1 MKTKGLLL
9 LITGS
14 ALLLLAG
21 CGDNSAQLENGT
33 QQESSS
39 QSIAQESQST
49 QTNSSTASSSTK
61 NTDSATKQMSLD
73 EIIALYQKN
82 KPDTDITGIEIESRM
97 NKFVYEVKGM
107 DDSKE
112 YKLFFTETGE
122 LQHQEE
128 EMLDEDERNGNE
140 RNNEKL
146 DLKNLLPLDQINSIA
161 QKEVN
166 GDITEWSLERELSK
180 TYWDVKIVKN
190 GQQSDVSI
198 DAQSGNVLEV
208 EMDD

>member
-33 QQESSS
+33 QQEASS
-39 QSIAQESQST
+39 QSVAQESQST

-82 KPDTDITGIEIESRM
+82 KPNTDITGIEIESRM
-97 NKFVYEVKGM
+97 SKFVYEVKGM
-107 DDSKE
+107 DDSKG

-161 QKEVN
+161 KKEVN

-180 TYWDVKIVKN
+180 TYWDVKIVNN

>member
-39 QSIAQESQST
+39 QSVAQESQST

-82 KPDTDITGIEIESRM
+82 KPNTDITGIEIESRM
-97 NKFVYEVKGM
+97 SKFVYEVKGM

-161 QKEVN
+161 KKEVN

-180 TYWDVKIVKN
+180 TYWDVKIVNN

>member
-33 QQESSS
+33 QQEASS
-39 QSIAQESQST
+39 QSVAQESQST

-82 KPDTDITGIEIESRM
+82 KPNTDITGIEIESRM
-97 NKFVYEVKGM
+97 SKFVYEVKGM

-161 QKEVN
+161 KKEVN

-180 TYWDVKIVKN
+180 TYWDLKIVNN

>member
-33 QQESSS
+33 QQEASS
-39 QSIAQESQST
+39 QSVAQESQST

-82 KPDTDITGIEIESRM
+82 KPNTDITGIEIESRM
-97 NKFVYEVKGM
+97 SKFVYEVKGM

-112 YKLFFTETGE
+112 YKLFFTETGK

-161 QKEVN
+161 KKEVN

-180 TYWDVKIVKN
+180 TYWDVKIVNN

>member
-33 QQESSS
+33 QQGSSS
-39 QSIAQESQST
+39 QSVAQESQST

-82 KPDTDITGIEIESRM
+82 KPNTDITGIEIESRM
-97 NKFVYEVKGM
+97 SKFVYEVKGM

-161 QKEVN
+161 KKEVN

-180 TYWDVKIVKN
+180 TYWDVKIVNN

>member
-21 CGDNSAQLENGT
+21 CGDNSAQLKNGT
-33 QQESSS
+33 QQEASS
-39 QSIAQESQST
+39 QSVAQESQST

-82 KPDTDITGIEIESRM
+82 KPNTDITGIEIESRM
-97 NKFVYEVKGM
+97 SKFVYEVKGM

-161 QKEVN
+161 KKEVN

-180 TYWDVKIVKN
+180 TYWDVKIVNN

>member
-14 ALLLLAG
+14 ALLLLTG

-33 QQESSS
+33 QQEASS
-39 QSIAQESQST
+39 QSVAQESQST

-82 KPDTDITGIEIESRM
+82 KPNTDITGIEIESRM
-97 NKFVYEVKGM
+97 SKFVYEVKGM

-161 QKEVN
+161 KKEVN

-180 TYWDVKIVKN
+180 TYWDVKIVNN